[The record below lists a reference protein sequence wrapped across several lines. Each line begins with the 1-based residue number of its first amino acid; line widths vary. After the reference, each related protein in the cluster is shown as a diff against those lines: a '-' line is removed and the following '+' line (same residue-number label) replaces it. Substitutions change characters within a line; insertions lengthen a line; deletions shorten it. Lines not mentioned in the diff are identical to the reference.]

1 MRKNIRTFALAAG
14 AVAALTSAV
23 TLAEARERP
32 RALTVHGRSFTDAG
46 KVPPV
51 GSMRN
56 YVNAVT
62 IYNQIP
68 GRWMRTK

>member
-1 MRKNIRTFALAAG
+1 MRKTIRFFALAAG
-14 AVAALTSAV
+14 ALAALTSIAS
-23 TLAEARERP
+23 LAEARQRP
-32 RALTVHGRSFTDAG
+32 RPLTVHARSFTDAG